1 MALLVFTVPVGS
13 CQRWH
18 SETIDLLKMNSWPEP
33 SDSGEQSILWKYETI
48 KKQRH
53 APVLS
58 KEKKEREKGSEG
70 MRRGK
75 KRTIRYIN
83 ANEIYTNIPAFPA
96 ARKDFS
102 QLEVLHKIKHLQTT
116 WGHFGDNCP
125 NVVAQTGL
133 FVTEIFSCKWTKTAC
148 IRCVWQ
154 REHGSLGT
162 GVIKC
167 YLSVASSLFL

>member
-53 APVLS
+53 APALS
-58 KEKKEREKGSEG
+58 QEKKKGEREKGSEG
-70 MRRGK
+70 TRRGK
-75 KRTIRYIN
+75 KRTIQYIN
-83 ANEIYTNIPAFPA
+83 AIEIYTIFP
-96 ARKDFS
+96 RFQLSS
-102 QLEVLHKIKHLQTT
+102 QLEVLHQIKHLQTT

-133 FVTEIFSCKWTKTAC
+133 FVSEIFSCKWTKTAW
-148 IRCVWQ
+148 ILYVWQ

-162 GVIKC
+162 GVIKR

>member
-18 SETIDLLKMNSWPEP
+18 SETIDLLKMKFLAGAQWQWRAIHSLKIWNDKEAEACTGP
-33 SDSGEQSILWKYETI
+33 I
-48 KKQRH
+48 KRRK
-53 APVLS
+53 
-58 KEKKEREKGSEG
+58 KKEREKGSEG
-70 MRRGK
+70 TRRGK
-75 KRTIRYIN
+75 KRTIQYIN
-83 ANEIYTNIPAFPA
+83 AIEIYTIFP
-96 ARKDFS
+96 RFQLSS

-133 FVTEIFSCKWTKTAC
+133 FVSEIFSCKWTKTAW
-148 IRCVWQ
+148 ILCVWQ

-162 GVIKC
+162 GVIKR